1 MGNKIFG
8 FVTFLLVL
16 VIGTSCYFNYIQY
29 QQNNSLQ
36 TKYNKKVETLKKI
49 KDSEND
55 EQAAIVSLESELENL
70 QSENQILKNNDKDK
84 NGTTKEF
91 QETTE
96 KLFEAMTTFDSSN
109 YTKRKEASAPYLS
122 KSLMEKY
129 FDDSLTH
136 GDSTGTESR
145 LNELNVYGQVVQGET
160 MKGIVVSRYESRVSD
175 SDWNEGTD
183 FYEVEYDTNSKKI
196 TKLDYVGKGITGGL
210 SD

>member
-1 MGNKIFG
+1 M
-8 FVTFLLVL
+8 
-16 VIGTSCYFNYIQY
+16 
-29 QQNNSLQ
+29 
-36 TKYNKKVETLKKI
+36 
-49 KDSEND
+49 
-55 EQAAIVSLESELENL
+55 
-70 QSENQILKNNDKDK
+70 KNNDKDK
-84 NGTTKEF
+84 NGSTKEF

-122 KSLMEKY
+122 KALMEKY